1 MKAKYFLK
9 LLALTI
15 IVQCMGC
22 SKFLD
27 VDPPKTALL
36 ASEAF
41 ETNESAI
48 AAVTGMYA
56 QMKSLSE
63 SPAGYAATLYPGL
76 SADEL
81 VNFNANADLEQF
93 AANRLNPLNSIV
105 SNIWTSSYKMIGQA
119 NSVIAGLTR
128 STTITPSLKSQLL
141 GEAKISRAL
150 IYFYLLN
157 LFGDVPLVL
166 TTDWKASQAISRSSQ
181 AEVYTQVIKDL
192 TEAAI
197 ETSATYP
204 TAEKVRPNKYAALAL
219 LARVYLYTK
228 DYKNAEAAA
237 SQVIESGIYG
247 PLPGIDD
254 VFLANSTEAIWQL
267 APTIGVGYVTF
278 EANVFIPGS
287 TQGPPDYYFS
297 DKLINAFEAG
307 DKRKD
312 HWMERRDYLGTTYYY
327 PFKYKI
333 LSASGGYGEYY
344 TILRL
349 SETYLIRA
357 EARAQNDNLVGAL
370 ADLNIIRERSRAD
383 VSMDVP
389 DPLPALSSSLSKP
402 DVLIA
407 VEQERRTELFAEWG
421 QRWFDL
427 KRTGRANE
435 VLSPEKPNWSV
446 NGQLYPLPQSEILL
460 NNKLTQ
466 NPGY

>member
-1 MKAKYFLK
+1 MKAKYFFK
-9 LLALTI
+9 LLALAI
-15 IVQCMGC
+15 VVQCMGC
-22 SKFLD
+22 SKFLE
-27 VDPPKTALL
+27 VDPPKTALV

-41 ETNESAI
+41 KTSESAT
-48 AAVTGMYA
+48 AAVTGIYD

-81 VNFNANADLEQF
+81 VNFNANPDVEQF
-93 AANRLNPLNSIV
+93 AANRLNPLNAIV
-105 SNIWTSSYKMIGQA
+105 SNIWNSSYKMIGQA
-119 NSVIAGLTR
+119 NSVITGLTQ
-128 STTITPSLKSQLL
+128 STTLPPALKSQLL

-157 LFGDVPLVL
+157 LYGDVPLVL
-166 TTDWKASQAISRSSQ
+166 TNDWKATQTISRSSQ
-181 AEVYTQVIKDL
+181 GEVYSQVIKDL
-192 TEAAI
+192 TEAAT
-197 ETSATYP
+197 ETSAAYP
-204 TAEKVRPNKYAALAL
+204 TAEKVRPNKFAALAL

-237 SQVIESGIYG
+237 SQVIESGVYG
-247 PLPGIDD
+247 PLPDLDD

-267 APTIGVGYVTF
+267 APTTGVGYVTF

-287 TQGPPDYYFS
+287 STGPPDYYFS
-297 DKLINAFEAG
+297 DKLINAFEEG

-312 HWMERRDYLGTTYYY
+312 HWMQRRDYLGTTYYY

-349 SETYLIRA
+349 AETYLTRA
-357 EARAQNDNLVGAL
+357 EARAQNDNLSGAL
-370 ADLNIIRERSRAD
+370 EDLNLLRDRSRAEATA
-383 VSMDVP
+383 SVP
-389 DPLPALSSSLSKP
+389 NPLPALSSALSKP
-402 DVLIA
+402 AVLIA

-421 QRWFDL
+421 HRWFDL
-427 KRTGRANE
+427 KRTGKANAI
-435 VLSPEKPNWSV
+435 LSPEKPNWSV
-446 NGQLYPLPQSEILL
+446 NGQLYPIPQSEILL
-460 NNKLTQ
+460 DNKLAQ